1 MVYSAL
7 ENSERTRNGD
17 HLMSVEGKVA
27 IVTGAGG
34 GLGKEHALLLAKH
47 GAKVVVNDLGGS
59 VDGSGKSDMADQ
71 VVEEIK
77 DSGGEAVA
85 NKASVSDRAGAKS
98 IVETA
103 VNTYGTVDI
112 LVNNAGILRDK
123 SFKKMTLD
131 EWDLVINVHLNGSAY
146 VTWHAWP
153 IMYEKNYGRVI
164 FTSSV
169 SGILGSFGQSNYG
182 AAKMGMVGMM
192 NNLARE
198 GASHNIRVNC
208 LSPGA
213 ATRMT
218 ASVPGST
225 IDADNPDP
233 TNHPKLVASAV
244 LFMASEDAP
253 TGRIIQAA
261 GGRFASDAVFANRG
275 VKLGTDFSERDVLDN
290 AEAILDMSDAAMKT
304 TFWRD

>member
-1 MVYSAL
+1 
-7 ENSERTRNGD
+7 
-17 HLMSVEGKVA
+17 MSLEGKVA

-34 GLGKEHALLLAKH
+34 GLGKQHALLLAEQ

-59 VDGSGKSDMADQ
+59 VDGSGKSDMADL
-71 VVEEIK
+71 VVEEIRDK
-77 DSGGEAVA
+77 GGEAVA
-85 NKASVSDRAGAKS
+85 NKGSVSDRDGAKS

-103 VNTYGTVDI
+103 VTKFGTVDI
-112 LVNNAGILRDK
+112 LINNAGILRDK

-131 EWDLVINVHLNGSAY
+131 EWDIVINVHLNGTAY

-153 IMYEKNYGRVI
+153 IMYEKNYGRII

-169 SGILGSFGQSNYG
+169 SGILGSFGQGNYG
-182 AAKMGMVGMM
+182 AAKMGMVGLM
-192 NNLARE
+192 NNLSRE
-198 GASHNIRVNC
+198 GASHNVRVNC

-233 TNHPKLVASAV
+233 ANHPKLVSAAI
-244 LFMASEDAP
+244 LLMASEDAP
-253 TGRIIQAA
+253 NGRIVQAA
-261 GGRFASDAVFANRG
+261 GGKFASDAIYSNSG
-275 VKLGTDFSERDVLDN
+275 VNLGIDFDPTDLENHSEQ
-290 AEAILDMSDAAMKT
+290 ILDLSDAELKT
-304 TFWRD
+304 TFWRI

>member
-1 MVYSAL
+1 
-7 ENSERTRNGD
+7 
-17 HLMSVEGKVA
+17 MSVEGKVA

-34 GLGKEHALLLAKH
+34 GLGRQHALLLARH
-47 GAKVVVNDLGGS
+47 GAKIVVNDLGGS
-59 VDGSGKSDMADQ
+59 VDGTGESDAAD
-71 VVEEIK
+71 VVVAEIK
-77 DSGGEAVA
+77 AAGGQAVA

-98 IVETA
+98 IVDTA
-103 VNTYGTVDI
+103 VEAFGTVDI
-112 LVNNAGILRDK
+112 VVNNAGILRDK

-153 IMYEKNYGRVI
+153 IMYEKNYGRVV

-182 AAKMGMVGMM
+182 AAKMGMVGLM

-198 GASHNIRVNC
+198 GASHNIHTNC

-218 ASVPGST
+218 ASVPGSSL
-225 IDADNPDP
+225 DADNPPED
-233 TNHPKLVASAV
+233 NHPGLVSPAV
-244 LFMASEDAP
+244 LLMAGEDAP
-253 TGRIIQAA
+253 NGRIIQAA
-261 GGRFASDAVFANRG
+261 GGKFASDAVYANKGIDLG
-275 VKLGTDFSERDVLDN
+275 VHLTAEDVIAHQEEILELDSAERK
-290 AEAILDMSDAAMKT
+290 S
-304 TFWRD
+304 TFWRI